1 MIRLGHLYDLG
12 VALAALCV
20 ALTALLVIAQIG
32 GRLFGMLVPSVPEI
46 AGFMLGATIFL
57 ALPATMRRGEHIRI
71 DLFLPHLP
79 SVLRL
84 ALEIGY
90 RLGGALLM
98 AFLSYQLTLLAYDS
112 WYFGDRS
119 AGLVG
124 IPVWI
129 PQAAMTFGAL
139 LLMVRFCEEAYD
151 LIRHGNRALPSDG
164 SE

>member
-1 MIRLGHLYDLG
+1 MVRLGHLYDVG

-20 ALTALLVIAQIG
+20 AFTALLVIAQIV
-32 GRLFGMLVPSVPEI
+32 GRLAGVLVPSVPEV

-79 SVLRL
+79 AFLRL

-90 RLGGALLM
+90 RLVGALLM
-98 AFLSYQLTLLAYDS
+98 IFLTYQLSLLAYDS

-129 PQAAMTFGAL
+129 AQAAMTVGS
-139 LLMVRFCEEAYD
+139 LLMVVRFSEEAVS
-151 LIRHGNRALPSDG
+151 LIRCGHAVPPGDSG
-164 SE
+164 G